1 MYYQIS
7 IYLRFDESIIFPL
20 DHDELLQLRQVCC
33 EGGVVRGLLVVE
45 GGEVSGHPAVEGQ
58 LQGVVPVLGRGDQ
71 VCRDNSVGIRQGRH
85 VSGV

>member
-1 MYYQIS
+1 M
-7 IYLRFDESIIFPL
+7 
-20 DHDELLQLRQVCC
+20 
-33 EGGVVRGLLVVE
+33 RGLLVVE

-71 VCRDNSVGIRQGRH
+71 VCRDNLVGIRQGRH